1 MNHLNSSIV
10 LYHNKKEQVLRA
22 IRSVLNTDLNVRLY
36 LVDNSS
42 NDVLKELAQLDSRI
56 MLSPENKTQIFS

>member
-1 MNHLNSSIV
+1 MKKINASIV